1 MSKKNSHL
9 SIFEKKIAEKIKQ
22 AETHVFKTV
31 LPDTTNHH
39 NTMFGGRIMLM
50 MTETAFMTAT
60 RFSRKSFVIVSSDR
74 IDFKKPI
81 PAATLIELI
90 GTVHKIGNTSITI
103 KVDIFLEQMDSETRE
118 KVVSG
123 LFTLVALD
131 KKGKPSLVLPAKK
144 I

>member
-1 MSKKNSHL
+1 MAKKNSAPV
-9 SIFEKKIAEKIKQ
+9 SNKQIDTKIKR
-22 AETHVFKTV
+22 AETRVFKV
-31 LPDTTNHH
+31 VFPDTTNHH

-81 PAATLIELI
+81 PAATLVELI
-90 GTVHKIGNTSITI
+90 GTVHKLGNTSITI
-103 KVDIFLEQMDSETRE
+103 KVEIFLEKMDSDFRE

-131 KKGKPSLVLPAKK
+131 KKDRPTPIL
-144 I
+144 

>member
-1 MSKKNSHL
+1 MAKKNVSVAP
-9 SIFEKKIAEKIKQ
+9 SQMKIAEKTKR
-22 AETHVFKTV
+22 AETHVFKV
-31 LPDTTNHH
+31 VFPDTTNHH

-81 PAATLIELI
+81 PAGTLVELI

-103 KVDIFLEQMDSETRE
+103 KVDIFLEKMDSEFRE

-131 KKGKPSLVLPAKK
+131 KKGKPVPVVSQK